1 MKLLYGILFG
11 ILGQIGSFMQLQGA
25 IRYGWLPKYLW
36 PILIAGIPIG
46 WVYIKSVEYIVSYF
60 GGQIWPSRLIGFGV
74 GIVMFSLLSSILFKE
89 PLTPK
94 TLVSIGLG
102 LLIVT
107 LQIVWK

>member
-11 ILGQIGSFMQLQGA
+11 ILGQIGSFLQLQGA
-25 IRYGWLPKYLW
+25 IKYGWLPKYLW
-36 PILIAGIPIG
+36 VILIVGIPIG
-46 WVYIKSVEYIVSYF
+46 WLYIQSVQNIVSFF

-74 GIVMFSLLSSILFKE
+74 GIMMFSILSVLLFKE

>member
-25 IRYGWLPKYLW
+25 IRYGWLPKYTWLV
-36 PILIAGIPIG
+36 LIAGIPIG
-46 WVYIKSVEYIVSYF
+46 WVYIQSVQYIVEYF

-74 GIVMFSLLSSILFKE
+74 GIMMFSTLSVLLFKE